1 MEQNKQTKSKQVI
14 EVNNMLVDC
23 IIKTANL
30 NKGISMLID
39 LYNNNDQDINRL
51 DILNNGEILISMKE
65 FEDYQ
70 TKLVETAN
78 LFFKK
83 IDTILRA
90 LYQDQIK
97 EKEQNGKEEQE

>member
-23 IIKTANL
+23 IIKTANV

-51 DILNNGEILISMKE
+51 DILNNGEILISIKE

-90 LYQDQIK
+90 IYQDQIK

>member
-1 MEQNKQTKSKQVI
+1 MSQNKQTKSKQVI

-23 IIKTANL
+23 IIKTANV

-51 DILNNGEILISMKE
+51 DILNNGEILISIKE

-97 EKEQNGKEEQE
+97 EKEKEQNGKEE